1 MTRQF
6 CFTRRAATGFW
17 MGAAIAAVLFSL
29 QGCATRY
36 VERDPDK
43 DDAAD
48 AIGDVVVSKTS
59 EDFTKNPPLC
69 LGIMPLGASKKAF
82 EPTQDLRKALHAH
95 LAPTGIQ
102 LLPLQR
108 VDGSL
113 VPGQSELTRLQAV
126 SAATGCDT
134 LMTGDISERL
144 SRFWGV
150 YSEIKMAAAL
160 QITRVSTGQVI
171 WRGKHTA
178 VVRAGGLPLD
188 PLSAIGGVI
197 SAGVNLRDEQLT
209 RTTHDLARRLVAAIP
224 NLSHSE
230 KDSDLSQDAVARQA
244 AHSSS
249 IPGLAGRPSPHAFV
263 SGIEQ
268 RPIAQLG
275 PLIAAALSGDQW
287 PEPADRLVLAQFW
300 LNKEPQS
307 SQALFELAGARF
319 ALGEATAAL
328 SLAQK
333 AIQLNASLPEYHFL
347 QGRIYLQLDQP
358 AMATQA
364 MLKAASA
371 PGPKAIYFTALGVAY
386 NQVGDYALAAA
397 ALSRS
402 LALEPGAAY
411 AHLQIGVALVGIGDD
426 SAAAKALRQ
435 SMILSIADRNHK
447 NAARALATFKAMDL
461 QAQLSSEELEALE
474 VKIGQLLAS

>member
-6 CFTRRAATGFW
+6 CFKRRAATWLW
-17 MGAAIAAVLFSL
+17 MGAGIAAVLFSL

-36 VERDPDK
+36 VERDTDK

-59 EDFTKNPPLC
+59 EDFIKNPPLC
-69 LGIMPLGASKKAF
+69 LGIMPLGASKREF

-113 VPGQSELTRLQAV
+113 VPGQSELTGLQAV
-126 SAATGCDT
+126 YAATGCDT

-150 YSEIKMAAAL
+150 Y
-160 QITRVSTGQVI
+160 
-171 WRGKHTA
+171 
-178 VVRAGGLPLD
+178 
-188 PLSAIGGVI
+188 
-197 SAGVNLRDEQLT
+197 
-209 RTTHDLARRLVAAIP
+209 
-224 NLSHSE
+224 SE

-249 IPGLAGRPSPHAFV
+249 IPGLAGRPSPHSFV

-268 RPIAQLG
+268 RPTAQLG

-307 SQALFELAGARF
+307 SQSLFELASARF

-333 AIQLNASLPEYHFL
+333 AIKLNASLPEYHFL

-371 PGPKAIYFTALGVAY
+371 PGPKAIYFRALGVAY
-386 NQVGDYALAAA
+386 NQVGDYAMAAA

-435 SMILSIADRNHK
+435 RMILSIADRNHK

-461 QAQLSSEELEALE
+461 QAQLSSEKLEALE
-474 VKIGQLLAS
+474 VKIGQLLTS